1 MMTSALQY
9 KARPSLVPRKQSLT
23 EMAYSAIKAEI
34 NAGKIPL
41 DSFINIPEIER
52 QLDMSRTP
60 IREAMLRLQTEKV
73 VEIVPKRGIRI
84 LALSASELAEYY
96 QVIAGLELQAIGN
109 ICARKLSR
117 TDIMPLLYALSS
129 EETALRSANHDAW
142 ADADEKFHRSLFIL
156 NGNTKLQETGLS
168 FRDVIQRANF
178 EAMRHIEPEHKERC
192 LRDHNEVKELLLSTS
207 EKLAREC
214 YLDHSKWLSAHL
226 AEILMDKGV
235 VRL

>member
-1 MMTSALQY
+1 MTIALQY

-23 EMAYSAIKAEI
+23 DMAYSAIKAEI

-84 LALSASELAEYY
+84 LALSADELFGYH
-96 QVIAGLELQAIGN
+96 QVVAGLELQAIGN
-109 ICARKLSR
+109 ICTRRLSR
-117 TDIMPLLYALSS
+117 TDIMPLLYALSG
-129 EETALRSANHDAW
+129 EETALRSADQVAW
-142 ADADEKFHRSLFIL
+142 ADADERFHRSLFIL
-156 NGNTKLQETGLS
+156 NGNGKLQEIGLS

-178 EAMRHIEPEHKERC
+178 VALRHIGPEHRERC
-192 LRDHNEVKELLLSTS
+192 LRDHNEIKALLLTPN
-207 EKLAREC
+207 ERAAREC
-214 YLDHSKWLSAHL
+214 YLEHSKWLSAQIADTL
-226 AEILMDKGV
+226 QQEGV
-235 VRL
+235 TRL